1 MSFDT
6 RFVIV
11 LVKKRECLI
20 SLSLVIVGLEDFPA
34 GGAHETWRRCLSIS
48 CHLAHLGARN
58 EVKVLLDTARTAK
71 ELHLLINSIISSNLE
86 WKHLDTVEHGL
97 AVDEELL
104 AVPDVVKIDTI
115 LLGVLHASWVT
126 TGNEVCDAA
135 VDAG

>member
-1 MSFDT
+1 MSS
-6 RFVIV
+6 
-11 LVKKRECLI
+11 LKRECLI
-20 SLSLVIVGLEDFPA
+20 SLSLVVVGLKDFPA
-34 GGAHETWRRCLSIS
+34 GGAHETWRRRLSIS
-48 CHLAHLGARN
+48 GHLAHLGARN
-58 EVKVLLDTARTAK
+58 KVEVLLDAARTAK

-126 TGNEVCDAA
+126 TGDEVRDAA